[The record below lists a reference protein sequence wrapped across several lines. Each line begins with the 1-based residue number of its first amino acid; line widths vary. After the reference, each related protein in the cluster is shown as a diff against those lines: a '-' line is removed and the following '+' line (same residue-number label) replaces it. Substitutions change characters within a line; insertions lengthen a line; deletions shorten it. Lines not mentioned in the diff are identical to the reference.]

1 MSPHRGC
8 WPGELEAAD
17 QKQASCDRT
26 GEGACLELEY
36 ELEVGTK
43 IREVI
48 SCQSRPG
55 HLGLAVTGVIVWCP
69 GLFEG
74 C

>member
-55 HLGLAVTGVIVWCP
+55 AGCDRGYCLVSWAVRGMVI
-69 GLFEG
+69 
-74 C
+74 